1 MRADVPTNVPA
12 ERKGADFRF
21 AQGFK
26 PALPG
31 SCVKAVCAPLR
42 TRHEPKAKARVSFV
56 HVTKRKELIIFIIT
70 LGLKVG

>member
-42 TRHEPKAKARVSFV
+42 TRHEPKAKARVSF
-56 HVTKRKELIIFIIT
+56 KGNQIIT
-70 LGLKVG
+70 RLLPEVIDYE